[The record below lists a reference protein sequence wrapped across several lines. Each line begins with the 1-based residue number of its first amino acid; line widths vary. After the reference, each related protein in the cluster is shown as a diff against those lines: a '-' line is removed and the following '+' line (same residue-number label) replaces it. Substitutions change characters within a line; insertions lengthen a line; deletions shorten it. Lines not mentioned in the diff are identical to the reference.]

1 MKPEHNL
8 QTKILPLSELTRK
21 ADEWRAAG
29 KKIAFTN
36 GCFDILHAGHI
47 ASLTEAAQHGDVLVV
62 ALNSDSSVKGL
73 KGTDRPL
80 NNERARAIVM
90 ASLSMVDA
98 VTIFSEAT
106 PRDLITALKPD
117 VLVKGGDYKV
127 DDIAGA
133 KEVMENGGK
142 VVINPIVEGFS
153 TTAIIEKMR
162 SPSDGKK

>member
-1 MKPEHNL
+1 MKTEQDL
-8 QTKILPLSELTRK
+8 QTKILPLSELQQK
-21 ADEWRAAG
+21 AAEWRAAG

-47 ASLTEAAQHGDVLVV
+47 ASLSEASKHGDVLIV
-62 ALNSDSSVKGL
+62 ALNSDASVKEL
-73 KGTDRPL
+73 KGSERPV
-80 NNERARAIVM
+80 NNEGARAIVM
-90 ASLSMVDA
+90 ASLVMVDA

-106 PRDLITALKPD
+106 PRELIVSVMPD

-133 KEVMENGGK
+133 REIIANGGS

-153 TTAIIEKMR
+153 TTAIIEKLR
-162 SPSDGKK
+162 Q

>member
-1 MKPEHNL
+1 
-8 QTKILPLSELTRK
+8 LPLSELTRK
-21 ADEWRAAG
+21 AEEWRAAG

-80 NNERARAIVM
+80 NSERARAIVM

-127 DDIAGA
+127 EDIAGA

-162 SPSDGKK
+162 SPSDGKR